1 MNISKYSVRTKYIL
15 YILTITIL
23 VNLIA
28 LIIYPRFIYFRS
40 LNNIKNDFEE
50 QIDFIAE
57 AVIDEKANDQ
67 VFSEQLVSY
76 LEQYPGIRYAGVKF
90 ENHTV
95 FYPADSMKMNEIEE
109 LDPGRIHNINGV
121 PVFVLLT
128 EYSRK
133 GPDKSKVTI
142 FTGLKPDRAFVAK
155 NNAFFANIVFF
166 LITLVASVLLIYFI
180 DRILANPT
188 RRLLNITKLFA
199 AGQVTVDKVIG
210 ESREF
215 REISRNMSDI
225 ALQIAELRQFKD
237 DMPNLLD
244 LAHKK
249 ERLIQDALDREIEIM
264 SGLVHLSIELK
275 KTKSKYSI
283 FSRINEDITDRFG
296 YHMSFFFIR
305 ESNSLRYYSS
315 QIKGLTLI
323 NDKLAKEFVDYL
335 IPENTK
341 EFIEINQANKYI
353 SSTPHFQSILDKFN
367 LKGTF
372 AFIPVSTSTQRHG
385 AIVVGYLGDNKRIS
399 DQDLEKMVLLA
410 NTIAFSAENFDV
422 LATLEKKVRLRTTEL
437 ETTNKLL
444 AESIREK
451 DNMLKLVSHDL
462 NAPLRNV
469 TGLVDSIHRKYAGQL
484 EPDILDRLE
493 RIRRNMEKEM
503 QMIRDILIS
512 FKTLE
517 QHSPAAEIDMNML
530 VESIKDDL
538 QFEFDKKHVV
548 IHINQKLPVIFSNYH
563 LVKHIF
569 LNLIDNACKYFPD
582 DHENNQIDISFTQ
595 NSEEYIFAISDNGVG
610 IPLNK
615 QQDIFQSYKK
625 LPNFYPSASFGTGLG
640 LTLVKNMVEKLAGR
654 MWLESS
660 PGAGSTFF
668 ICLRKLNFNRI

>member
-1 MNISKYSVRTKYIL
+1 MNISKQSVRTKYIL
-15 YILTITIL
+15 YILTMLIL
-23 VNLIA
+23 VNLIVI
-28 LIIYPRFIYFRS
+28 LFYPRLVYLNSLSNMQNEFEKHVKFITS
-40 LNNIKNDFEE
+40 
-50 QIDFIAE
+50 
-57 AVIDEKANDQ
+57 AVINENESDQ
-67 VFSEQLVSY
+67 TFSEELVSF
-76 LEQYPGIRYAGVKF
+76 LEHYPGIRYACVKF
-90 ENHTV
+90 DDRTV
-95 FYPADSMKMNEIEE
+95 FYPADSMRMDVIES
-109 LDPGRIHNINGV
+109 LDPGRVHNINGE
-121 PVFVLLT
+121 PVFVLISECNRRGAEQT
-128 EYSRK
+128 
-133 GPDKSKVTI
+133 TI
-142 FTGLKPDRAFVAK
+142 KIYAGLAPEKAGLEKDRAIYAT
-155 NNAFFANIVFF
+155 IVFF
-166 LITLVASVLLIYFI
+166 LLTMFASSLLIHFLN
-180 DRILANPT
+180 RIVTNPT
-188 RRLLNITKLFA
+188 RKLLNITKLLS
-199 AGQVTVDKVIG
+199 AGQVKSDKIIS
-210 ESREF
+210 ESKEF
-215 REISRNMSDI
+215 REISGNISE
-225 ALQIAELRQFKD
+225 LSGQIAELRQFKE

-249 ERLIQDALDREIEIM
+249 ERMIQDALDREIEIM

-275 KTKSKYSI
+275 KTKSKFSI
-283 FSRINEDITDRFG
+283 FSRINQDITESFG
-296 YHMSFFFIR
+296 YHISFFFIR
-305 ESNSLRYYSS
+305 EGNSLRYYSS

-323 NDKLAKEFVDYL
+323 NDKLAKEFVGYI

-341 EFIEINQANKYI
+341 EFIEINQSNKFI
-353 SSTPHFQSILDKFN
+353 SSTPPFQSILDKFN

-372 AFIPVSTSTQRHG
+372 AFIPVSTSTQSHG
-385 AIVVGYLGDNKRIS
+385 AIVVGYLGENKRIS

-469 TGLVDSIHRKYAGQL
+469 VGLLDSIHRKYNGQL
-484 EPDILDRLE
+484 EPDIMDRLE

-503 QMIRDILIS
+503 QMIKDILIS

-569 LNLIDNACKYFPD
+569 LNLIDNACKYFPEN
-582 DHENNQIDISFTQ
+582 HENNQIDISFTQ
-595 NSEEYIFAISDNGVG
+595 NSEEFIFAISDNGVG

-625 LPNFYPSASFGTGLG
+625 LPAFYPSASFGTGLG

-668 ICLRKLNFNRI
+668 ISLRKLDFNRI